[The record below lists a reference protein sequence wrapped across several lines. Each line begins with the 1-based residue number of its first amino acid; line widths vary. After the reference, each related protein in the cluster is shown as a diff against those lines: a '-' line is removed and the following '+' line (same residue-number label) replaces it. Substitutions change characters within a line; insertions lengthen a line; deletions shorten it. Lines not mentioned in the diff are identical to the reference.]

1 MQFIEEATL
10 NLIPVA
16 SSDTGSYTIPVFCW
30 HSASFYLSVFRMV
43 ITMKAAI
50 LFILFT
56 ANMDTWSLLDE
67 LLAVLNESD
76 LN

>member
-16 SSDTGSYTIPVFCW
+16 SSDTGSYTILVFCW
-30 HSASFYLSVFRMV
+30 HSASFYLSVFRMI

-56 ANMDTWSLLDE
+56 ANMDTWRLLDK